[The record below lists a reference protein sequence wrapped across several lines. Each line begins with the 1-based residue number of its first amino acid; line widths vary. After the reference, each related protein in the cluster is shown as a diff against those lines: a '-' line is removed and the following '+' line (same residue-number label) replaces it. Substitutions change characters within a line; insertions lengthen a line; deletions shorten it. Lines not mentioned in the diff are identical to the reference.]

1 MAWGK
6 GKGFVG
12 LPFRAM
18 PGPSVRPRGSSE
30 AKEHC
35 YASCERRSLLS
46 PLPRSLVER
55 QHAFHPSLGL
65 AHLPSHVPETR
76 EARQSQPQFR
86 LVLLVCPL
94 QSGTCVGQFQCQCK
108 VRVARSLLCPK
119 VCHDGFCQPRVIG
132 SMPPTAQFFLACFAQ
147 PFQGIL
153 SNQLKHSKAFP
164 SLCRYL
170 YLAEAGVYESRE
182 DEYERF

>member
-76 EARQSQPQFR
+76 EACQSQSQFR
-86 LVLLVCPL
+86 LVLLLSPF
-94 QSGTCVGQFQCQCK
+94 QSGTGVGQFQRQCK
-108 VRVARSLLCPK
+108 VRLTSSLFFPK
-119 VCHDGFCQPRVIG
+119 VCHASFF
-132 SMPPTAQFFLACFAQ
+132 PP
-147 PFQGIL
+147 
-153 SNQLKHSKAFP
+153 
-164 SLCRYL
+164 
-170 YLAEAGVYESRE
+170 
-182 DEYERF
+182 

>member
-1 MAWGK
+1 
-6 GKGFVG
+6 
-12 LPFRAM
+12 M
-18 PGPSVRPRGSSE
+18 PRPSVPHLGSSE
-30 AKEHC
+30 ATEHC

-46 PLPRSLVER
+46 PLPRSLVAR
-55 QHAFHPSLGL
+55 QLSSPPSLGL
-65 AHLPSHVPETR
+65 AHLPSHVPETG

-132 SMPPTAQFFLACFAQ
+132 SMPPTAQFFLSCCAQ

-153 SNQLKHSKAFP
+153 SNQLKHSKARP
-164 SLCRYL
+164 ALCRYL
-170 YLAEAGVYESRE
+170 YLDAPVVYDSR
-182 DEYERF
+182 DGAHRRV